1 VLNENSLKRHA
12 REVRFV
18 KNVHCKERYRLHLIR
33 PVQARVMAK
42 NPSNT
47 SDEPSSELKPGA
59 DKKPVHKDQT
69 EADSREQLIVEL
81 RDAVRAR
88 DDFLAV
94 VAHELRNP
102 LTPILLCV
110 QLIREAEQSEDEVK
124 ASAELDRL
132 ERLIKHFVARTTMLL
147 EVAQI
152 SSNKFVFKPS
162 ELNLSEVING
172 VVHEYMPMILR
183 SGSELTTNIQ
193 SGVGAHLDEL
203 AVSGIVENLLSN
215 AIKYGEHKPIEL
227 TLTAT
232 NDSAQLI
239 VRDSGIG
246 IDTKDKDRIFERFER
261 VVGRAAQSGFGI
273 GLWLVRNLVESM
285 GGSITV
291 IGKPG
296 QGSLFTV
303 TLPIRPRENR

>member
-1 VLNENSLKRHA
+1 
-12 REVRFV
+12 
-18 KNVHCKERYRLHLIR
+18 
-33 PVQARVMAK
+33 MAK
-42 NPSNT
+42 NPSGP
-47 SDEPSSELKPGA
+47 SDEPSSDSETGV
-59 DKKPVHKDQT
+59 DKKPVRQDQT

-110 QLIREAEQSEDEVK
+110 QLIREAERSKGEVK
-124 ASAELDRL
+124 PSAELDRL

-147 EVAQI
+147 EAAQI
-152 SSNKFVFKPS
+152 SSDKFQFKPS
-162 ELNLSEVING
+162 ELNLSEVVQG
-172 VVHEYMPMILR
+172 VVNEYMPMILR

-193 SGVGAHLDEL
+193 SGVVAHLDEL
-203 AVSGIVENLLSN
+203 AISGVVENLLSN

-227 TLTAT
+227 TLTAAH
-232 NDSAQLI
+232 DSAQLI
-239 VRDSGIG
+239 IRDNGIG

-261 VVGRAAQSGFGI
+261 VVGRAVQSGFGI

-285 GGSITV
+285 DGSITV

-296 QGSLFTV
+296 QGSRFTV
-303 TLPIRPRENR
+303 TLPIKPRENR

>member
-1 VLNENSLKRHA
+1 
-12 REVRFV
+12 
-18 KNVHCKERYRLHLIR
+18 
-33 PVQARVMAK
+33 MAK
-42 NPSNT
+42 NPSGP
-47 SDEPSSELKPGA
+47 SDEPSSDSETGVY
-59 DKKPVHKDQT
+59 KKPVRQDQA

-81 RDAVRAR
+81 RDAIRAR

-110 QLIREAEQSEDEVK
+110 QLIREAERSKGEVK
-124 ASAELDRL
+124 PSAELDRL

-152 SSNKFVFKPS
+152 SSDKFQFKPS
-162 ELNLSEVING
+162 ELNLSEVVQG
-172 VVHEYMPMILR
+172 VVNEYMPMILR

-193 SGVGAHLDEL
+193 SGVVAHLDEL
-203 AVSGIVENLLSN
+203 AISGVVENLLSN

-227 TLTAT
+227 TLTAAH
-232 NDSAQLI
+232 DSAQLVI
-239 VRDSGIG
+239 RDNGIG
-246 IDTKDKDRIFERFER
+246 IDIKDKDRIFERFER
-261 VVGRAAQSGFGI
+261 VVGREVQSGFGI

-296 QGSLFTV
+296 QGSRFTV
-303 TLPIRPRENR
+303 TLPIKPRENR

>member
-1 VLNENSLKRHA
+1 
-12 REVRFV
+12 
-18 KNVHCKERYRLHLIR
+18 
-33 PVQARVMAK
+33 MAK
-42 NPSNT
+42 NPSGP
-47 SDEPSSELKPGA
+47 SDEPSSDSETGV
-59 DKKPVHKDQT
+59 DKKPVRQDQA

-81 RDAVRAR
+81 RDAIQAR

-110 QLIREAEQSEDEVK
+110 QLIREAERSKGEVK
-124 ASAELDRL
+124 PSAELDRL

-152 SSNKFVFKPS
+152 SSDKFQFKPS
-162 ELNLSEVING
+162 ELNLSEVVQG
-172 VVHEYMPMILR
+172 VVNEYMPMILR

-193 SGVGAHLDEL
+193 SGVVAHLDEL
-203 AVSGIVENLLSN
+203 AISGVVENLLSN

-227 TLTAT
+227 TLTAAH
-232 NDSAQLI
+232 DSAQLVI
-239 VRDSGIG
+239 RDNGIG
-246 IDTKDKDRIFERFER
+246 IDIKDKDRIFERFER
-261 VVGRAAQSGFGI
+261 VVGRAVQSGFGI

-296 QGSLFTV
+296 QGSRFTV
-303 TLPIRPRENR
+303 TLPIKPRENR

>member
-1 VLNENSLKRHA
+1 
-12 REVRFV
+12 
-18 KNVHCKERYRLHLIR
+18 
-33 PVQARVMAK
+33 MAK
-42 NPSNT
+42 NPSGP
-47 SDEPSSELKPGA
+47 SDEPSSDSETGVY
-59 DKKPVHKDQT
+59 KKRVRQDQA

-81 RDAVRAR
+81 RDAIRAR

-110 QLIREAEQSEDEVK
+110 QLIREAERSKGEVK
-124 ASAELDRL
+124 PSAELDRL

-152 SSNKFVFKPS
+152 SSDKFQFKPS
-162 ELNLSEVING
+162 ELNLSEVVQG
-172 VVHEYMPMILR
+172 VVNEYMPMILR
-183 SGSELTTNIQ
+183 GGSELTTNIQ
-193 SGVGAHLDEL
+193 SGVVAHLDEL
-203 AVSGIVENLLSN
+203 AISGVVENLLSN

-227 TLTAT
+227 TLTAAH
-232 NDSAQLI
+232 DSAQLVI
-239 VRDSGIG
+239 RDNGIG
-246 IDTKDKDRIFERFER
+246 IDIKDKDRIFERFER
-261 VVGRAAQSGFGI
+261 VVGREVQSGFGI

-296 QGSLFTV
+296 QGSRFTV
-303 TLPIRPRENR
+303 TLPIKPRENR